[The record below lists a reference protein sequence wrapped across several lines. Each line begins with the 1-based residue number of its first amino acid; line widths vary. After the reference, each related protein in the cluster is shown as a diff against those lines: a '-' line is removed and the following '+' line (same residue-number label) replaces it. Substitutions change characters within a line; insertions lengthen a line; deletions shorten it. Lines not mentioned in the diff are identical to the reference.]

1 MASQDATAPGID
13 PGETATRARFRRN
26 RRLANGLLLAAG
38 GVFFA
43 TYAVEEPGF
52 WTGLVR
58 SGAEAGLVGGIAD
71 WFAVTALFR
80 HPLGLPIPHTAI
92 IPKNQARI
100 GGTLG
105 RFLERHFLTEAV
117 LKPKLRRA
125 HLGRRLVAW
134 LASPEAPKLLVP
146 LLAAGLV
153 RVVRAL
159 DNRDLHRLANRSL
172 GRQLRRADA
181 VPALVRVVT
190 ALAASGQADVLFERA
205 VKIGERWL
213 KENRDHVE
221 RMVSERSRWWIPR
234 ALDRRIAATIVDN
247 VIEVLGALGKPGS
260 EARTR
265 FQEALTGLVAELS
278 ENPEQRAKVNAF
290 KNKVLDHPELQEW
303 LADVLTRLSQVTTAE
318 LKAPG
323 SDAWT
328 ALDRAVRLFGQALAA
343 DAAMQ
348 RHVDFAVER
357 LGLFLTSYRSEIAT
371 FVEDVVKSWDTRT
384 LTDRLELAVGSDLQ
398 YIRMNGTVVG
408 AAVGCVLYLVTQAL
422 FY

>member
-1 MASQDATAPGID
+1 MAKPDAAAGGID
-13 PGETATRARFRRN
+13 WSEPLTRARFRRN
-26 RRLANGLLLAAG
+26 RRLANGLLLVAG

-43 TYAVEEPGF
+43 TYHVEDLGF
-52 WTGLVR
+52 FTGLVR

-92 IPKNQARI
+92 IPRNQERI

-105 RFLERHFLTEAV
+105 RFLEQHFLTEEV

-125 HLGRRLVAW
+125 HLGRRLIAW
-134 LASPEAPKLLVP
+134 LASPDAPKVLVP
-146 LLAAGLV
+146 LLAGGLV

-159 DNRDLHRLANRSL
+159 DNPDLHRLLNRSI

-181 VPALVRVVT
+181 VPALVGIVN
-190 ALAASGQADVLFERA
+190 ALSSSGQADVLFEQA
-205 VKIGERWL
+205 VGIGEHWL
-213 KENRDHVE
+213 KENRGKLE
-221 RMVSERSRWWIPR
+221 RMISERSRWWMPR
-234 ALDRRIAATIVDN
+234 ALDRRIATMIVDN
-247 VIEVLGALGKPGS
+247 VLDVLAALGKPES
-260 EARTR
+260 EARLR
-265 FQEALTGLVAELS
+265 FREALTTLMAELS
-278 ENPEQRAKVNAF
+278 ENPEQRQKVNAF

-303 LADVLTRLSQVTTAE
+303 FADVLSQLSQATTAE

-323 SDAWT
+323 SDVWKT
-328 ALDRAVRLFGQALAA
+328 LDRGVRLFGQALAA
-343 DAAMQ
+343 DRAMQ
-348 RHVDFAVER
+348 RHVDFAIER
-357 LGLFLTSYRSEIAT
+357 MGLSLTAYRGELGA
-371 FVEDVVKSWDTRT
+371 FVAEVVKGWDTRT

-408 AAVGCVLYLVTQAL
+408 AFVGCALYLLTWAL